1 MCCESAYSVIRV
13 LTTSSICEFSQN
25 HPTIL
30 WGPTIQ
36 ILILPGKSI
45 RSHRLRVQFHGTAPS
60 GPTSEAHCCCCCC
73 CVASVVSNSV
83 QPHRR
88 QPIRLPRSW
97 DSPGKNTG
105 VCCHFLLQCMKVKSE
120 SEVSQSCPT
129 LSDHMDCPTRLLCPW
144 DFPGKRPIANPGYH
158 LWDFDQPA
166 KGERSNHSLLLQTGD
181 SNDPFHGFH

>member
-1 MCCESAYSVIRV
+1 MCILAISSVSVRS
-13 LTTSSICEFSQN
+13 L
-25 HPTIL
+25 
-30 WGPTIQ
+30 Q
-36 ILILPGKSI
+36 ILSFIVPIFGWNVPLIFPIFLK
-45 RSHRLRVQFHGTAPS
+45 RSLLWLLLLSRFSH
-60 GPTSEAHCCCCCC
+60 
-73 CVASVVSNSV
+73 V
-83 QPHRR
+83 QPHRW
-88 QPIRLPRSW
+88 QPTRLPHPW

-105 VCCHFLLQCMKVKSE
+105 MGCHFLLQSTKVKSE

-158 LWDFDQPA
+158 LWDFDQLA